1 MSAEDRKHP
10 TSELEV
16 LESGARE
23 VVEPNG
29 LRLMLKPVPGDDRE
43 HVLDPRVY
51 ARAHAKLAAAP
62 AAGSAPAGPVDVIAW
77 RSAPN
82 KETHVVRGAN
92 VAKKTVVMNFGDK
105 GIPLHI
111 FTPEG
116 HEDGSAALVFIHGGG
131 FMVGNI
137 GQYENCLRD
146 IVERTGC
153 VAIYPEYRLSPETM
167 FPGGVEDCV
176 KTLDWLVDHADEL
189 GVDATRIAVAGDSA
203 GGSLSNAVVLEGS
216 HADRIKAVVELYPL
230 VDGGPVPDEWSY
242 DLYEVV
248 DEQRPEALSRVDRIR
263 LANNDLPP
271 MYVNGD
277 ADKMLDPLIS
287 ALFAEDVSAFPRT
300 VIISSEYD
308 YLRYQDELFAK
319 RLQDAGVDVTAI
331 RYRGCDHGF
340 FEMYGVMPQAED
352 VCRVISEELAKI

>member
-1 MSAEDRKHP
+1 
-10 TSELEV
+10 
-16 LESGARE
+16 
-23 VVEPNG
+23 
-29 LRLMLKPVPGDDRE
+29 
-43 HVLDPRVY
+43 
-51 ARAHAKLAAAP
+51 
-62 AAGSAPAGPVDVIAW
+62 
-77 RSAPN
+77 
-82 KETHVVRGAN
+82 
-92 VAKKTVVMNFGDK
+92 
-105 GIPLHI
+105 
-111 FTPEG
+111 
-116 HEDGSAALVFIHGGG
+116 
-131 FMVGNI
+131 MVGNI

-176 KTLDWLVDHADEL
+176 KTLDWLVDHAGEL

-203 GGSLSNAVVLEGS
+203 GGSLTNAVVLEGS

-230 VDGGPVPDEWSY
+230 VDGGPIPDEWSY

-287 ALFAEDVSAFPRT
+287 ALLADDVSVFPRT
-300 VIISSEYD
+300 VIISSEFD
-308 YLRYQDELFAK
+308 FLRYQDELFAK
-319 RLQDAGVDVTAI
+319 KLQDAGVDVTAI
-331 RYRGCDHGF
+331 RYCGCDHGF
-340 FEMYGVMPQAED
+340 FEAYGVMPQAED
-352 VCRVISEELAKI
+352 VCRIISEEIAKI